1 MVSQRLRQVML
12 AAVGAGRL
20 AGEGIRH
27 GCASHPVCGDEVDL
41 QLRCRGDAIAEL
53 AWQARGCPATMAV
66 VALAGQVLPGQPLA
80 GAAEALRA
88 ALAAHG
94 GLAAAERHAE
104 ALFLRALHAA
114 AAAET

>member
-20 AGEGIRH
+20 SGEGIAR
-27 GCASHPVCGDEVDL
+27 GCASHPICGDEVDL
-41 QLRCRGDAIAEL
+41 QLRFNGEQIAEL

-66 VALAGQVLPGQPLA
+66 VALAGQVLPGQRLA
-80 GAAEALRA
+80 DAAQALGT

-94 GLAAAERHAE
+94 GLLAAERHAE
-104 ALFLRALHAA
+104 ALFLRALQAA
-114 AAAET
+114 APAET